1 MKKLS
6 FSTITL
12 NALRQVIP
20 LKQIV
25 DDTRFDTWF
34 GYQPTLNE
42 SEKDLL
48 QKLLNKHRPYFPN
61 YSEEELKAKFIIPIL
76 NKVDFMV
83 GDVKDWYERP
93 LRTVLNDVE
102 IGGYTD
108 YMVAKGE
115 DEPELPYFFLQE
127 FKPSVSN
134 TPPESQLLAEL
145 IVALHLNDVQVMK
158 GGTVQGQYWKFMIV
172 ERKET
177 QWLYY
182 TSKSFDAAD
191 FDDLCGIYNCL
202 RYVKNSIIA

>member
-12 NALRQVIP
+12 NALRQVVP

-25 DDTRFDTWF
+25 DDSRFDTWF
-34 GYQPTLNE
+34 GYQPALNQ

-48 QKLLNKHRPYFPN
+48 QGLLNKHRPYFPS

-93 LRTVLNDVE
+93 LKAVLNDYE

-115 DEPELPYFFLQE
+115 DQPELPYFFLQE
-127 FKPSVSN
+127 FKPSVAN
-134 TPPESQLLAEL
+134 IPPENQLLAEL
-145 IVALHLNDVQVMK
+145 IVAAHLNNETEMK
-158 GGTVQGQYWKFMIV
+158 GGTVQGQYWKFMIA

-182 TSKSFDAAD
+182 TSQVFDAAN
-191 FDDLCGIYNCL
+191 FNDLCRIYNCL
-202 RYVKNSIIA
+202 RFIKHNIIQ

>member
-42 SEKDLL
+42 SEKGLL

>member
-1 MKKLS
+1 MRL
-6 FSTITL
+6 
-12 NALRQVIP
+12 
-20 LKQIV
+20 
-25 DDTRFDTWF
+25 
-34 GYQPTLNE
+34 
-42 SEKDLL
+42 
-48 QKLLNKHRPYFPN
+48 PYFTI
-61 YSEEELKAKFIIPIL
+61 YSEEELKAKFITLIL

-93 LRTVLNDVE
+93 LRAFINDFE

-145 IVALHLNDVQVMK
+145 ITALHLNNLTEMK
-158 GGTVQGQYWKFMIV
+158 GGTVQGQFWKFMIV
-172 ERKET
+172 ERIGEE
-177 QWLYY
+177 WLYY

-191 FDDLCGIYNCL
+191 FNDLCGIYNCL
-202 RYVKNSIIA
+202 RFIKNSIIK

>member
-6 FSTITL
+6 FSNITL
-12 NALRQVIP
+12 NTLRQVVP

-25 DDTRFDTWF
+25 DDSRFDTWF
-34 GYQPTLNE
+34 GYQPPLDKD
-42 SEKDLL
+42 EKDLL
-48 QKLLNKHRPYFPN
+48 QNLLNKHRPYFSS

-93 LRTVLNDVE
+93 LRAILNDYE

-127 FKPSVSN
+127 FKPSVAN
-134 TPPESQLLAEL
+134 IPPENQLLAEL
-145 IVALHLNDVQVMK
+145 IVAAHLNDETEMK
-158 GGTVQGQYWKFMIV
+158 GGTVQGQYWKFMIA
-172 ERKET
+172 EKKET

-182 TSKSFDAAD
+182 TSQVFDAAN
-191 FDDLCGIYNCL
+191 FNDLCGIYNCL
-202 RYVKNSIIA
+202 RFIKNSIIQ

>member
-1 MKKLS
+1 MRL
-6 FSTITL
+6 
-12 NALRQVIP
+12 
-20 LKQIV
+20 
-25 DDTRFDTWF
+25 
-34 GYQPTLNE
+34 
-42 SEKDLL
+42 
-48 QKLLNKHRPYFPN
+48 PYFTI
-61 YSEEELKAKFIIPIL
+61 YSEEELKAKFITPIL

-93 LRTVLNDVE
+93 LRAIINDFE

-145 IVALHLNDVQVMK
+145 ITALHLNNLTEMK
-158 GGTVQGQYWKFMIV
+158 GGTVQGQFWKFMIV
-172 ERKET
+172 ERIGEE
-177 QWLYY
+177 WLYY

-191 FDDLCGIYNCL
+191 FNDLCGIYNCL
-202 RYVKNSIIA
+202 RFIKNSIIK